1 MHDLIAS
8 RLSNMYIPIQ
18 STGKRGRTNE
28 LREIR
33 RRKEKQE
40 KEKSKKKISTIGKI
54 EGRERETRN

>member
-18 STGKRGRTNE
+18 SIGKRGRTNE
-28 LREIR
+28 LRGIR

-40 KEKSKKKISTIGKI
+40 KAKSKKEISTIGKI